1 MTIDELNKKTVTELK
16 EIAEELKLNDISKLK
31 KAELIQKIVESSE
44 KVTEK
49 TNKEETEVA
58 EGILEVLPDGFGFL
72 RSDNYLS
79 GAQDI
84 YVSPTQIRRFNLKT
98 GDKLCGITRA
108 PKEGEKF
115 KALIFVNTVNNDKLE
130 VSINKNSYDIGSN
143 NINVYKKKYDEA
155 LGNISVEG
163 LTINIKLEKEVL
175 TKQVIFNFEV
185 LDITK
190 VPKANYLTI
199 SNKKDQPYREIKEIE
214 GKAGHICKVSYE

>member
-1 MTIDELNKKTVTELK
+1 MKKSKFNEQSTQVLNLGNLHEEIQQQEKNKKNSIVPLILVFCGVCLIASGIFYKDIEKVFNKITNPSKEEVKKEKTGITLLSCSYSNSDKTLGLENDRTIIYKFKDNLLK
-16 EIAEELKLNDISKLK
+16 E
-31 KAELIQKIVESSE
+31 V
-44 KVTEK
+44 
-49 TNKEETEVA
+49 
-58 EGILEVLPDGFGFL
+58 
-72 RSDNYLS
+72 
-79 GAQDI
+79 
-84 YVSPTQIRRFNLKT
+84 
-98 GDKLCGITRA
+98 
-108 PKEGEKF
+108 
-115 KALIFVNTVNNDKLE
+115 NDKLE

-175 TKQVIFNFEV
+175 TKQVISNFEV

-199 SNKKDQPYREIKEIE
+199 SNRKDQPYREIKEIE

>member
-1 MTIDELNKKTVTELK
+1 MKKNKFNEQSTQVLNLGNLHEEIQQQEKNKKNSIVPLILVFCGICLIASGIFYKDIEKVFNKITNHSKEEVKKEKTGITILSCSYSNSDKTLGLEKDRTIIYKFKDNLLK
-16 EIAEELKLNDISKLK
+16 E
-31 KAELIQKIVESSE
+31 V
-44 KVTEK
+44 
-49 TNKEETEVA
+49 
-58 EGILEVLPDGFGFL
+58 
-72 RSDNYLS
+72 
-79 GAQDI
+79 
-84 YVSPTQIRRFNLKT
+84 
-98 GDKLCGITRA
+98 
-108 PKEGEKF
+108 
-115 KALIFVNTVNNDKLE
+115 NDKLE

>member
-1 MTIDELNKKTVTELK
+1 MKKNKFNEQSAQVLNLGNLHEEIQQQEKNKKNSIVPLILVFCGVCLIASGIFYKDIEKVFNKITNPSKEEVKKEKTGITILSCSYSNSDKTLGLEKDRTIIYKFKDNLLK
-16 EIAEELKLNDISKLK
+16 E
-31 KAELIQKIVESSE
+31 V
-44 KVTEK
+44 
-49 TNKEETEVA
+49 
-58 EGILEVLPDGFGFL
+58 
-72 RSDNYLS
+72 
-79 GAQDI
+79 
-84 YVSPTQIRRFNLKT
+84 
-98 GDKLCGITRA
+98 
-108 PKEGEKF
+108 
-115 KALIFVNTVNNDKLE
+115 NDKLE

-175 TKQVIFNFEV
+175 TKQVISNFEV

>member
-1 MTIDELNKKTVTELK
+1 MKKNKFNEESTQVLNLGNLHEEIEQQKKTKKNSIVPLILVFCGVCLIVSGIFYKDIEKVFNKITNPSKEEVKKEKTGITILSCSYSNSDKTLGLEKDRTVIYKFKDNLLK
-16 EIAEELKLNDISKLK
+16 E
-31 KAELIQKIVESSE
+31 V
-44 KVTEK
+44 
-49 TNKEETEVA
+49 
-58 EGILEVLPDGFGFL
+58 
-72 RSDNYLS
+72 
-79 GAQDI
+79 
-84 YVSPTQIRRFNLKT
+84 
-98 GDKLCGITRA
+98 
-108 PKEGEKF
+108 
-115 KALIFVNTVNNDKLE
+115 NDKLE